1 MSEAGRHW
9 MRLLLEEIALTS
21 RMETRLSVFFVGA
34 MSESGND
41 TCIKGCWVARYFL
54 AGASN

>member
-1 MSEAGRHW
+1 